1 MFEISIN
8 HAGLSLGEIEAI
20 NNLFSD
26 YPIYENTVDNDFE
39 YASILELEFIKYKDI
54 AFFDFIPIEKWTILI
69 EIIKNIKK
77 RRGKKGLRFKIIIT
91 EGESDKYNEYENE
104 NEEEPIS
111 FNKTIF
117 ILNHKNDLEFI
128 KGLERIEI
136 TIENLVEIYEFQK
149 LKEEQKVT
157 NNNALHK
164 VTQNEPEKTPGN
176 IIIFSFNE
184 INRKWI
190 RFTDNKLNLKKGN

>member
-26 YPIYENTVDNDFE
+26 YPIYENTVVNDFE
-39 YASILELEFIKYKDI
+39 YASILEIEFVKYKDI
-54 AFFDFIPIEKWTILI
+54 IFFDFIPIEKWSILI

-77 RRGKKGLRFKIIIT
+77 RRGKKGLRFKIIISET
-91 EGESDKYNEYENE
+91 ERDNYNDNDDDD
-104 NEEEPIS
+104 EEITS

-117 ILNHKNDLEFI
+117 ILNHKNDLDFI
-128 KGLERIEI
+128 KGLERVEI

-149 LKEEQKVT
+149 LKQEQNIT
-157 NNNALHK
+157 DNNASNK
-164 VTQNEPEKTPGN
+164 RIQNESEKSLGN
-176 IIIFSFNE
+176 IIIFTFNE

-190 RFTDNKLNLKKGN
+190 RFTDNKANLKKDN

>member
-26 YPIYENTVDNDFE
+26 YPIYENTVGNDFE
-39 YASILELEFIKYKDI
+39 YASILEIEFVKYKDI
-54 AFFDFIPIEKWTILI
+54 AFFDFIPIEKWSILI

-77 RRGKKGLRFKIIIT
+77 RRGKKGLRFKIIISET
-91 EGESDKYNEYENE
+91 ERDNYNDNDDD
-104 NEEEPIS
+104 EEEITS

-117 ILNHKNDLEFI
+117 ILNHKNDLDFI
-128 KGLERIEI
+128 KGLERVEI

-149 LKEEQKVT
+149 LKQEQNIT
-157 NNNALHK
+157 DNNASNK
-164 VTQNEPEKTPGN
+164 RIQNESEKTLGN
-176 IIIFSFNE
+176 IIIFTFNE

-190 RFTDNKLNLKKGN
+190 RFTDNKANLKKDN